1 MSSPARVFS
10 SAGVPAAITVPWS
23 MMTMSEASR
32 SASSRYWVVSR
43 MSVPVTTRLRIA
55 SGCRLVEQEQAG
67 GSGQDD
73 AQVDAA
79 AHAAGIGAHQPVGV
93 GGQLH
98 LVENPDRLRLG
109 RLLAEPEKT
118 TDHLQVLPAGHR

>member
-43 MSVPVTTRLRIA
+43 MSVPLTTRPRIA
-55 SGCRLVEQEQAG
+55 SQSWRRLPGSRLVEQEQTR
-67 GSGQDD
+67 GSDQAD
-73 AQVDAA
+73 AQVDTA

-93 GGQLH
+93 VGELH
-98 LVENPDRLRLG
+98 LLKNPDRRRLG
-109 RLLAEPEKT
+109 RLLA
-118 TDHLQVLPAGHR
+118 Q